1 MVTLGLLA
9 VVSIL
14 FVLIA
19 WRARAFLA
27 ALDAVSVP
35 AAPLPRSTLVS
46 VVIPARNEA
55 ANIERCLRSV
65 FCQDHPSLE
74 VVVVDDNS
82 TDATPAILARLAA
95 QEPRLTVVA
104 GAPLPPGWTGKNF
117 ALSQAAALVRGDW
130 LLFLDADTW
139 LEPSAV
145 RAAVAHAAAR
155 RLGLLSLIPRQELG
169 SFWERVIQPFVMLVI
184 ALLLPLR
191 AIEDPRRP
199 QIAYANGQF
208 LLVRRAAYEKVGGH
222 AALRD
227 AVVED
232 SALARAVKA
241 AGYTV
246 QLADGRG
253 LVHIRM
259 YRSLREIWEGWSKNS
274 FLSAGRCLR
283 NVVLLIAAISAALLL
298 PPAFLLA
305 GLARLSSA
313 GPEPAAALLSAVG
326 GFQVALVLYLAWR
339 CYREVGA
346 PGRYVL
352 TLPLG
357 AAMFNA
363 LLCYSAYRVL
373 SGRGVVWKGRVYAA

>member
-1 MVTLGLLA
+1 
-9 VVSIL
+9 
-14 FVLIA
+14 
-19 WRARAFLA
+19 
-27 ALDAVSVP
+27 
-35 AAPLPRSTLVS
+35 
-46 VVIPARNEA
+46 
-55 ANIERCLRSV
+55 
-65 FCQDHPSLE
+65 
-74 VVVVDDNS
+74 VVVDDNS
-82 TDATPAILARLAA
+82 TDETPAILARLAA

-145 RAAVAHAAAR
+145 RAAVAHAAAH

-184 ALLLPLR
+184 ALLLPLQ
-191 AIEDPRRP
+191 AIADPRRP
-199 QIAYANGQF
+199 RIAYANGQF

-259 YRSLREIWEGWSKNS
+259 YRNLREIWEGWSKNS

-305 GLARLSSA
+305 GLARLGSA
-313 GPEPAAALLSAVG
+313 GPEPLAVLLSAVG

-346 PGRYVL
+346 PGRYAL

-373 SGRGVVWKGRVYAA
+373 SGRGVVWKGRVYTA